1 MKDRYFIIDFDST
14 FIKLETL
21 DVLASYV
28 LKDRTDREEIVGKI
42 KEITEQG
49 MNGEISFDDSLRL
62 RMSYLSPT
70 REDLAEVVKILKKN
84 VTDSISRN
92 KDFFKKNADRIY
104 IISGGFKEL
113 IGPVTESYAIAPDHI
128 LANTFVFDK
137 NGKFEGYDHK
147 NPLSKADGKVEA
159 VKKLGLKGELIVI
172 GDGYTDLRLRESG
185 VVSKFFVFTENINR
199 EKVTVKADRVASNF
213 DEVLFAFKL
222 PMSVSYPKSKINV
235 LLLENIDRAA
245 VDHFEA
251 EGYAVESLTQG
262 LSEDELIA
270 KLNDIHVLG
279 IRSRTQITERVL
291 SKAKRF
297 MAVGAYCIGTNQID
311 LRSASS
317 YGTVV
322 FNAPYSNTRSVV
334 ELVIGFIFAL
344 SREFVIKNNN
354 LHKGVWDKSAKGL
367 HEVRGKTLGI
377 IGYGNIGSQL
387 SVLAENLGMDV
398 IYYDIVERLAMGNAK
413 SCTSMSELLK
423 KADFVTVHVD
433 GRSENKY
440 LIGEKEFAQMKNGV
454 KFINTSRGFVVD
466 IKALIKYLRSGKIK
480 GAALDVFPVEPKSRD
495 EEFVSELRGFE
506 NVILTPHV
514 GAGTEEAQK
523 SIADFVSRKIIDHI
537 NTGDTYLSVNFPNI
551 QVSRQKN
558 SHRILHV
565 HRNVPGILAKINGIL
580 ARNNMNILGQYLK
593 TNEQIG
599 YVITDVNK
607 KYNQNVLDELKK
619 IPDTIKMRVLY

>member
-1 MKDRYFIIDFDST
+1 MDDKYFIIDFDST
-14 FIKLETL
+14 FIKTETL
-21 DVLASYV
+21 DVLAYCV
-28 LKDRTDREEIVGKI
+28 LKDRADREEIVGKI
-42 KEITEQG
+42 KKITERG
-49 MNGEISFDDSLRL
+49 MNGEIGFDESLRL
-62 RMSYLSPT
+62 RMSYLSPAK
-70 REDLAEVVKILKKN
+70 EDLAEVVKILKKN
-84 VTDSISRN
+84 ITDSISRN
-92 KDFFKKNADRIY
+92 KSFFKKNADRIY

-113 IGPVTESYAIAPDHI
+113 IGPITESFGIASDHI

-137 NGKFEGYDHK
+137 NGKFLGYDVK
-147 NPLSKADGKVEA
+147 NPLSQPDGKVKA
-159 VKKLGLKGELIVI
+159 VNKLGLRGEVIVI
-172 GDGYTDLRLRESG
+172 GDGYTDFRLRESG
-185 VVSKFFVFTENINR
+185 AASKFFAFTENINR
-199 EKVTVKADRVASNF
+199 EKVSVLADRVVSNF

-251 EGYAVESLTQG
+251 EGYSVESLTKG
-262 LSEDELIA
+262 LSEDELIE
-270 KLNDIHVLG
+270 KLTDVHVLG

-291 SKAKRF
+291 NNAKRL
-297 MAVGAYCIGTNQID
+297 MVVGAYCIGTNQID
-311 LRSASS
+311 LGSASS
-317 YGTVV
+317 SGTVV

-344 SREFVIKNNN
+344 SREIVIKNNN
-354 LHKGVWDKSAKGL
+354 LHKGIWDKSAKGL

-398 IYYDIVERLAMGNAK
+398 IYYDLVERLALGNAK
-413 SCTSMSELLK
+413 SCTSIGELLK

-433 GRSENKY
+433 GRPENKY
-440 LIGEKEFAQMKNGV
+440 LIGEKEFVQMKSGV

-466 IKALIKYLRSGKIK
+466 IKALIKYLENGKIK
-480 GAALDVFPVEPKSRD
+480 GAALDVFPVEPKGKD

-551 QVSRQKN
+551 QVSKQKN

-565 HRNVPGILAKINGIL
+565 HKNVPGILAKINSIL
-580 ARNNMNILGQYLK
+580 ASSDMNILGQSLK

-607 KYNQNVLDELKK
+607 KYNQSVLDDLKK